1 MEREENFKECI
12 KALDNAAESQKK
24 CMIIWFVAAGLM
36 VGLAIFAAVI
46 GCWNKAIMD
55 MVIVAVYVYVA
66 FLHRSKIGDIKMVK
80 ESAELIEHII
90 VSHKEFRDQVE
101 EIFNKAKEAAAKE
114 QESANDVTFEPIK

>member
-1 MEREENFKECI
+1 MEREESFKECI

-36 VGLAIFAAVI
+36 VGLAIFAAVT
-46 GCWNKAIMD
+46 GRLDKAIMD

-80 ESAELIEHII
+80 ESAELIVHMI
-90 VSHKEFRDQVE
+90 VSQMEFYDKVQ
-101 EIFNKAKEAAAKE
+101 EIFKEAAEAAAKE
-114 QESANDVTFEPIK
+114 QEQANDVTFESIK